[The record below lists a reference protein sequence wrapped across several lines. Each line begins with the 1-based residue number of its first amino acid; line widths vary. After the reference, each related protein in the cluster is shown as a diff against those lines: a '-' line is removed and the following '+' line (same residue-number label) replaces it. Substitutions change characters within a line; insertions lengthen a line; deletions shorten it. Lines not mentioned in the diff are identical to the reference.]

1 MNRVD
6 RLLRRYE
13 RFVMIPWPTDLAG
26 VQKVWFVVYDKTD
39 ELRLRTRIDEFELAT
54 RKAGHGWKLCDLTG
68 CFARWMADQ
77 EYREGYFESPEDL
90 DMLLPDFVE
99 QVVDEVSS
107 VLKAPDAGPDT
118 VVALMGIACLFG
130 FARVSDIV
138 QRVAPPIRGRLLVFF
153 PGEYEDNN
161 YRLLDARDGWNY
173 MAVPITAEEET
184 QS

>member
-26 VQKVWFVVYDKTD
+26 VQKVWFAVYDKTD

-54 RKAGHGWKLCDLTG
+54 KKAGHGWRLCDLTS

-77 EYREGYFESPEDL
+77 EYRESYFESPEDL

-99 QVVDEVSS
+99 QIVDEVSS
-107 VLKAPDAGPDT
+107 ALKAEDADPDT

-138 QRVAPPIRGRLLVFF
+138 QRVAPHIRGRLLVFF